1 MAQYGKSA
9 KCWFC
14 GREVAGESIHFVAM
28 PSDLTDLVKAADKDS
43 PLPSFDPQTGNVYA
57 CKGCHGA
64 VHHLADALATQRMN
78 ELDAKLQR
86 QIQELKDQIQSIRNR
101 INMM

>member
-1 MAQYGKSA
+1 
-9 KCWFC
+9 
-14 GREVAGESIHFVAM
+14 M

-64 VHHLADALATQRMN
+64 VHHLADQLATERAAEVQ
-78 ELDAKLQR
+78 AKLQP
-86 QIQELKDQIQSIRNR
+86 QIDELKKQVQAIRSHV
-101 INMM
+101 NMGFG